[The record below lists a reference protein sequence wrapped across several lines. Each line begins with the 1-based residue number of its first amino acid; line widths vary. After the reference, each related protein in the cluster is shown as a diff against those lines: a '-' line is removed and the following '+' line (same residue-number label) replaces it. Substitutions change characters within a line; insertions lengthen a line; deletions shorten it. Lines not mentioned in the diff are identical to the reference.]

1 MITENLIKT
10 KVAVA
15 VTDVKP
21 GDTVYISNTDK
32 SVPYYVLDV
41 GTPFVL
47 LENIR
52 THFASMYRV
61 VEFLYKEL

>member
-1 MITENLIKT
+1 MLTQNLNKS

-32 SVPYYVLDV
+32 SIPYYVLDV
-41 GTPFVL
+41 GSPFIL
-47 LENIR
+47 IENTN
-52 THFASMYRV
+52 THFASLYRV
-61 VEFLYKEL
+61 VNNLYKEL